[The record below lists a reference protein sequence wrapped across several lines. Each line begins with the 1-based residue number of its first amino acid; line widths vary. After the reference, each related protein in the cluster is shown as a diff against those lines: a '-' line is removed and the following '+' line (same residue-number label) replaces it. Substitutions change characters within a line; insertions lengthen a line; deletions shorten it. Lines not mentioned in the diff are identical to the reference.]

1 MPEIYPAHNQPNDR
15 FGYSCYSLV
24 IIAPED
30 IIAKVNAIKRDSGMT
45 IAHIPAHITIKG
57 TFYGIES
64 LDNLKQTIRSI
75 TNNTNLFM

>member
-1 MPEIYPAHNQPNDR
+1 MPEIYPAHNQPDDR
-15 FGYSCYSLV
+15 FGYLCYSLV
-24 IIAPED
+24 IIAPGD

-45 IAHIPAHITIKG
+45 IAHITIKG

>member
-24 IIAPED
+24 LIAPED
-30 IIAKVNAIKRDSGMT
+30 TIAKVNAIKRDSGMT

-64 LDNLKQTIRSI
+64 LDTLKQTIRSI